1 MLKDKICWVL
11 FIVLLEITTDR
22 NLIKWLKIKKRNS
35 TAKADNSAI
44 KFLKA

>member
-22 NLIKWLKIKKRNS
+22 NLIKWLKTKRRNS
-35 TAKADNSAI
+35 MEKAGNSA
-44 KFLKA
+44 